1 MADGTVDSLNI
12 QLSADANKATQA
24 LNSLANSL
32 KSINDAFT
40 KDIAGMRK
48 FSKELGTMTSAL
60 RSFSEVKI
68 NIPDFSK
75 VSKAFKGTGDA
86 AGAQNLSDEIEKV
99 VTSFEKLSGLNFNDS
114 GINKT
119 VNALNRLF
127 KTNFE
132 GFNPDSFKRIADA
145 ISSLGNMPDVSSSVN
160 RFVSSLARLANAGE
174 KTGQSANDIL
184 RLGEQTRL
192 AAHQLSSIGT
202 INDDINIFVQSIAKL
217 SSAGAKTGQTA
228 SGLKSLAD
236 ETVKFF
242 NAMSRAPKI
251 SENTIRMTQ
260 ALAQLASAGGR
271 VSTSTSTVTSAFSRL
286 SSIGSS
292 TASAL
297 KKAASTI
304 VSAFTQIGNSSKRVD
319 RARLSLGSL
328 LRTAVG
334 FQIGY
339 GLINFGKQTFEL
351 GSAITE
357 VENVVNVAF
366 GDMSQQ
372 AYDFA
377 STATEQ
383 FGLSELA
390 AKRYAGTMMAMLNS
404 TGVAQ
409 DAAAEMSTT
418 LAGLAGDLASFYN
431 IDTDEAFRKLRS
443 AMAGETE
450 PMRELGVNMTVASLQ
465 SYALSQGI
473 TESWQS
479 MTQAEQA
486 MLRYNYILSATSQQ
500 QGDFQR
506 TVGSFANQWRLLTL
520 NVQQFSATIGQGLI
534 AAVLPAI
541 QAINVLF
548 SVLQRAAIAFR
559 NFMYVLTGYEG
570 EGSGGFVNDTTTGLE
585 GLGSAGTDAAGGLGN
600 AADAAEDLKK
610 KLSVLPF
617 DELNQLSDNLSDAGS
632 AGGGGGTGGLGDLGG
647 LTDLGSVKDA
657 FENSDLP
664 EYVNEWAER
673 IRDAFLDHDWD
684 RLGEE
689 IAWGLNKGL
698 QAVYDVISWD
708 NVGPKITAFTTA
720 FTQTFNSL
728 VDSFDWNL
736 LGRTIGAGVNTIV
749 NTLNQFITGID
760 WTNLGKSL
768 ATGLMG
774 LVKEVN
780 WTNLGNL
787 IGNQFMISWGVFYGF
802 VKNLDF
808 KEIGDALANG
818 LNGIVESID
827 LSTIGSGL
835 GTALTGALDL
845 LYEFAENVDWD
856 AIADEISDG
865 INSFFDDFNFT
876 KLAKT
881 LNSWVRG
888 LEKALFK
895 AISKI
900 DWGDIFEGLTDFV
913 GNLDLDVAFLVA
925 IPAINKLKNALGKI
939 DTQKITDGFKTLKNI
954 FTSDD
959 FFGSLGDQIKKMQ
972 SNMSS
977 LQKGAIGVVGVF
989 AEFSLVKDGFDDI
1002 VSGSDNIVESLAK
1015 IVAGAGAAAAALKLI
1030 GLSNPLTAAITGAV
1044 ALAGAIAGISS
1055 AMEDTEF
1062 AEYIENIKTLSEE
1075 VQNNS
1080 NEIIENSKASQEYVN
1095 TAGVAEVAL
1104 ARDLADK
1111 YYDLARKTNLAAGK
1125 KMLLAEYAKDLAEI
1139 IPGLNDYID
1148 SETGLLTIQKDT
1160 LEGLISNTES
1170 YYKLQA
1176 AKDSMLQAYKD
1187 QISAQESLKNLTAEL
1202 TPLQEAYNEKMAE
1215 LNELSEQRN
1224 NNEITYEEFSA
1235 KWKTAYDELGNIK
1248 TAVDELVPA
1257 WDLATAALASSTDQI
1272 TFLNGIISET
1282 GASLNNWDFANAAIK
1297 SLNAIEEMGGI
1308 WENGKQIL
1316 GEKAVQI
1323 QQEIENGLTPDEN
1336 GYYTLASGAIVYYGK
1351 GLEDGTNSIK
1361 STLDASYT
1369 QVLQDAL
1376 GDGYD
1381 ISYENG
1387 KYVISGYNAGIEDGT
1402 MDSIKTI
1409 DSWLSAMDNETS
1421 TYNESHSPS
1430 ELYKRHGE
1438 NAVLGYNKGISEN
1451 IESTVNTVKEWLSSA
1466 NEEFNVMEEEGVYT
1480 NFGEIISKGL
1490 IDGISGSEESIKNS
1504 ILNLLLNIKNAFG
1517 SIDIEFI
1524 SIGNKIISGI
1534 SSGLTQGMSSIV
1546 VGISSIILLISQ
1558 SFSGMYKLGQ
1568 NAGLAFANG
1577 FSSIKIP
1584 TPHFSLSN
1592 WQKIAL
1598 GNGGNMSLP
1607 IFRVNWYAAGGLFRS
1622 ATIAGIGE
1630 DGTEAVLPLENR
1642 QTMRMIADSIVD
1654 NSSGFGVNEEAMA
1667 NAVARGVAMAMMNNS
1682 QNQPPINVYATLY
1695 TEDDEVLARAV
1706 TRGQEK
1712 IDYRTNPTPQF

>member
-1 MADGTVDSLNI
+1 MAQGTIDNLNI
-12 QLSADANKATQA
+12 QVSAKADEA
-24 LNSLANSL
+24 VKSL
-32 KSINDAFT
+32 KSLTSSLNSINAAFS

-48 FSKELGTMTSAL
+48 FSKEVGTMAAAIK
-60 RSFSEVKI
+60 SFGNIKV
-68 NIPDFSK
+68 NIPDLKGLNTTFKTLKDSNGITAAENLKK
-75 VSKAFKGTGDA
+75 VADSMASLGKA
-86 AGAQNLSDEIEKV
+86 
-99 VTSFEKLSGLNFNDS
+99 NFNDS

-119 VNALNRLF
+119 INALKRLAEVDMSKF
-127 KTNFE
+127 DSGAFGKISNVISTM
-132 GFNPDSFKRIADA
+132 GSVPDI
-145 ISSLGNMPDVSSSVN
+145 SSSVN
-160 RFVSSLARLANAGE
+160 RFVSSMARLSNAGE
-174 KTGQSANDIL
+174 RTGQTANDIR
-184 RLGEQTRL
+184 RLGGQTRL
-192 AAHQLSSIGT
+192 AAMEMQSIGA
-202 INDDINIFVQSIAKL
+202 INNDVNIFVQSMAKL
-217 SSAGAKTGQTA
+217 SSAGGKTSQTVA
-228 SGLKSLAD
+228 GLKVLSK
-236 ETVKFF
+236 ETVEFF
-242 NAMSRAPKI
+242 KAMQNAPKV

-271 VSTSTSTVTSAFSRL
+271 VGTATSTISTSFEKMSSVSSKALSAIKKLASGMLSAFS
-286 SSIGSS
+286 
-292 TASAL
+292 
-297 KKAASTI
+297 
-304 VSAFTQIGNSSKRVD
+304 QIGRSSKNINT
-319 RARLSLGSL
+319 ATLSLGNL
-328 LRTAVG
+328 LKTAIG
-334 FQIGY
+334 FRIGY
-339 GLINFGKQTFEL
+339 GILEFGKMAFEL
-351 GSAITE
+351 GSDITE

-366 GDMSQQ
+366 GEMSQK

-377 STATEQ
+377 KTATEQ

-390 AKRYAGTMMAMLNS
+390 AKRYSGTMMSVLNAS
-404 TGVAQ
+404 GVAQ
-409 DAAAEMSTT
+409 RDAAEMSTT
-418 LAGLAGDLASFYN
+418 LTGLAGDLASFYN
-431 IDTDEAFRKLRS
+431 ISQDNAWEKIMS
-443 AMAGETE
+443 GMAGEIE
-450 PMRELGVNMTVASLQ
+450 PLRRLGINLSVVNLEA
-465 SYALSQGI
+465 YALSQGI
-473 TESWQS
+473 TESYQS
-479 MTQAEQA
+479 MTQAEQV
-486 MLRYNYILSATSQQ
+486 MLRYNYLMAQTTQQ

-534 AAVLPAI
+534 SAVLPAI
-541 QAINVLF
+541 QAINALF
-548 SVLQRAAIAFR
+548 SVLQKAAIAFR
-559 NFMYVLTGYEG
+559 NFMYVLTGYKG
-570 EGSGGFVNDTTTGLE
+570 DTSGGFVNDIATGIE
-585 GLGSAGTDAAGGLGN
+585 GIGDAGDAAAGGLGDAGD
-600 AADAAEDLKK
+600 AADDLKE

-632 AGGGGGTGGLGDLGG
+632 GGSGGGGMGDGGLSG
-647 LTDLGSVKDA
+647 LEDFGNITDA
-657 FENSDLP
+657 FAESDLP
-664 EYVNEWAER
+664 EYINEWAER
-673 IRDAFLDHDWD
+673 IREAFLDHDWD
-684 RLGEE
+684 KLGEE
-689 IAWGLNKGL
+689 IAWGINVGIN
-698 QAVYDVISWD
+698 AIYDAINWD

-728 VDSFDWNL
+728 VSNINWEM
-736 LGRTIGAGVNTIV
+736 LGRTIGAGINTLV
-749 NTLNQFITGID
+749 NTLNQLITGID
-760 WTNLGKSL
+760 WINLGKSF
-768 ATGLMG
+768 ADGIMG
-774 LVKEVN
+774 IVDEVN
-780 WTNLGNL
+780 WKNLGNL
-787 IGNQFMISWGVFYGF
+787 IGNYFMISWDIFYGY
-802 VKNLDF
+802 VKNLDYS
-808 KEIGDALANG
+808 KIGQSLADG
-818 LNGIVESID
+818 LNGVVESID

-845 LYEFAENVDWD
+845 LYEFAENVDWG
-856 AIADEISDG
+856 AIGDEIADG
-865 INSFFDDFNFT
+865 INSFFDDFSFS

-913 GNLDLDVAFLVA
+913 GNLDLDVAFLVS

-989 AEFSLVKDGFDDI
+989 AEFSLVKDGFADI

-1062 AEYIENIKTLSEE
+1062 AEYIENLKTLSEE

-1111 YYDLARKTNLAAGK
+1111 YYDLAGKTNLAAGE
-1125 KMLLAEYAKDLAEI
+1125 KMLLAEYAQDLAEI

-1176 AKDSMLQAYKD
+1176 AKDSILQAYKD

-1282 GASLNNWDFANAAIK
+1282 GTSLNNWDFANAAIK

-1323 QQEIENGLTPDEN
+1323 QQEIEKGLTPDEN
-1336 GYYTLASGAIVYYGK
+1336 GYYTLASGAVVYYGK
-1351 GLEDGTNSIK
+1351 GLEDSKGNIK
-1361 STLDASYT
+1361 ATADSAFVQTLKEI
-1369 QVLQDAL
+1369 L
-1376 GDGYD
+1376 GEGYD

-1387 KYVISGYNAGIEDGT
+1387 RYAISGYNEGIADGT
-1402 MDSIKTI
+1402 SESITAVDNWLKSMD
-1409 DSWLSAMDNETS
+1409 DETKS
-1421 TYNESHSPS
+1421 YNDSHSPS
-1430 ELYKRHGE
+1430 ELYKRHGRD
-1438 NAVLGYNKGISEN
+1438 AVLGYNEGISEN
-1451 IESTVNTVKEWLSSA
+1451 IKSTVDVTKTWLSSA
-1466 NEEFNVMEEEGVYT
+1466 NKEFVNSEKNGTYET
-1480 NFGEIISKGL
+1480 FGKNIVARLLQGL
-1490 IDGISGSEESIKNS
+1490 KISGSEIQNAINPILTSISNS
-1504 ILNLLLNIKNAFG
+1504 FSPLNSDLYT
-1517 SIDIEFI
+1517 
-1524 SIGNKIISGI
+1524 IGRSAI
-1534 SSGLTQGMSSIV
+1534 
-1546 VGISSIILLISQ
+1546 Q
-1558 SFSGMYKLGQ
+1558 SFI
-1568 NAGLAFANG
+1568 NG
-1577 FSSIKIP
+1577 FRSMTIP
-1584 TPHFSLSN
+1584 MPHITVSGWNQLS
-1592 WQKIAL
+1592 L
-1598 GNGGNMSLP
+1598 GNGGIMSIP
-1607 IFRVNWYAAGGLFRS
+1607 NFGVNWYAAGGLFRN

-1630 DGTEAVLPLENR
+1630 AGDEAVLPLENR
-1642 QTMRMIADSIVD
+1642 RTMRMIADSIVD
-1654 NSSGFGVNEEAMA
+1654 SSSGGFGMNEETMA
-1667 NAVARGVAMAMMNNS
+1667 NAVARGVAMAMMNNQSS
-1682 QNQPPINVYATLY
+1682 QPNVTVYAELR

-1706 TRGQEK
+1706 ARGQEK
-1712 IDYRTNPTPQF
+1712 IDYRMNPTPQF